1 MAAPP
6 LLLCPRTRSRNP
18 ALLKCR
24 LPQTRSYA
32 VGTRIPRNTPV
43 LKGGAVVAFSGAL
56 PQGLTLNQA
65 TGVISGS
72 PTAITAPKPYRIRA
86 VNSGGKTEF
95 DLIIGISD
103 VAPQVPAN
111 LACCHSECDFL
122 LTHLLSFATRAQF
135 YGSGYGTTPFHT
147 VKGETVAPNRP
158 RTKASGALT
167 FDVAPPLPSG
177 LDLDVATGAITG
189 TPKMTTPATDHT
201 ISLSNSG
208 GSDKLVLSIT
218 VHENSMLQM
227 LALADSEK

>member
-95 DLIIGISD
+95 ELI
-103 VAPQVPAN
+103 
-111 LACCHSECDFL
+111 F
-122 LTHLLSFATRAQF
+122 
-135 YGSGYGTTPFHT
+135 GYQ
-147 VKGETVAPNRP
+147 
-158 RTKASGALT
+158 
-167 FDVAPPLPSG
+167 D
-177 LDLDVATGAITG
+177 
-189 TPKMTTPATDHT
+189 
-201 ISLSNSG
+201 
-208 GSDKLVLSIT
+208 
-218 VHENSMLQM
+218 
-227 LALADSEK
+227 

>member
-1 MAAPP
+1 MRAAHAIFLTDTSPC
-6 LLLCPRTRSRNP
+6 LC
-18 ALLKCR
+18 
-24 LPQTRSYA
+24 
-32 VGTRIPRNTPV
+32 
-43 LKGGAVVAFSGAL
+43 
-56 PQGLTLNQA
+56 
-65 TGVISGS
+65 
-72 PTAITAPKPYRIRA
+72 
-86 VNSGGKTEF
+86 
-95 DLIIGISD
+95 
-103 VAPQVPAN
+103 
-111 LACCHSECDFL
+111 
-122 LTHLLSFATRAQF
+122 AQF

-147 VKGETVAPNRP
+147 VKGEPVAPNRP